1 MEDLRS
7 SKFYLLIYGGET
19 GKSDK
24 IVGNIFFRQDQ
35 LHIDLFVFFSV
46 FFSCFF
52 LFLSF
57 CVVAWKFKISVD
69 TRSARRRQVAE
80 MTIMASRPFA
90 TQFVMIDRSED
101 PNTRFCSASPASA
114 RKKGKKHSWLGRQIV
129 ASEHPASSVH
139 ELLLPQQ
146 SSDTAGVTAI
156 SVEVTSDN
164 KAAVT
169 SLLVQMPGHQR
180 RLQVGSVL
188 TTATGATA
196 NK

>member
-1 MEDLRS
+1 M
-7 SKFYLLIYGGET
+7 IY
-19 GKSDK
+19 
-24 IVGNIFFRQDQ
+24 
-35 LHIDLFVFFSV
+35 
-46 FFSCFF
+46 
-52 LFLSF
+52 
-57 CVVAWKFKISVD
+57 
-69 TRSARRRQVAE
+69 
-80 MTIMASRPFA
+80 
-90 TQFVMIDRSED
+90 
-101 PNTRFCSASPASA
+101 
-114 RKKGKKHSWLGRQIV
+114 SWLGRQII